1 MLRVLTCA
9 TAVSLLAACVHH
21 PAPTPVVYV
30 DKPVQVTPNKVLTDN
45 SAIGYAGPGSVVVP
59 PAPDLNAYKPIK
71 IGVVGYG
78 ARPTTKGLSAT
89 QRHLLGMRAAKL
101 DAYRAIA
108 EQVQGLRLVGNST
121 VEAMAMKHDG
131 FRTYVDAYLRG
142 VNVVST
148 SKNRDGSYE
157 ARAEIEID
165 RDFYRQFLMAYQSMQ
180 DNTVKKTS
188 AATPVKG
195 NYYLAH

>member
-1 MLRVLTCA
+1 M
-9 TAVSLLAACVHH
+9 
-21 PAPTPVVYV
+21 
-30 DKPVQVTPNKVLTDN
+30 
-45 SAIGYAGPGSVVVP
+45 
-59 PAPDLNAYKPIK
+59 NAYKPIK

-121 VEAMAMKHDG
+121 VEAMAVKHDG

-188 AATPVKG
+188 AAPVKG
-195 NYYLAH
+195 NYYIAH